1 MSITSI
7 ASGGSAAQPSLKPAD
22 NASPP
27 AQPAAVSQ
35 APAATATSTARP
47 PTPAQEVQRA
57 VAILNQLI
65 EPVTSSV
72 SFKIDDSTGKTV
84 IRVMDTDTNTL
95 IRQFPTEEALAL
107 TRVLDAHQGRI
118 LNTQA

>member
-1 MSITSI
+1 MPITSI
-7 ASGGSAAQPSLKPAD
+7 ASGGAAALPTIKPVD

-27 AQPAAVSQ
+27 APPAAVSQ
-35 APAATATSTARP
+35 AWAATDTATARP

-57 VAILNQLI
+57 VALLNQLI
-65 EPVTSSV
+65 EPITSSV

-107 TRVLDAHQGRI
+107 TRVIDGQQGRI

>member
-1 MSITSI
+1 MSINAV
-7 ASGGSAAQPSLKPAD
+7 ASGSMSASPSLRPAD

-27 AQPAAVSQ
+27 APPAAVSQ
-35 APAATATSTARP
+35 APAATSTATARP
-47 PTPAQEVQRA
+47 PTPAQEVQTA

-72 SFKIDDSTGKTV
+72 SFKMDDSTGKTV

-107 TRVLDAHQGRI
+107 TRVLDAYQGRI

>member
-7 ASGGSAAQPSLKPAD
+7 ASGGAAALPTVRPAD
-22 NASPP
+22 NANPSAP
-27 AQPAAVSQ
+27 PAAVSQ
-35 APAATATSTARP
+35 APAATDTATARP

-57 VAILNQLI
+57 VALLNQLI
-65 EPVTSSV
+65 EPITSSV

-107 TRVLDAHQGRI
+107 TRVLDAQQGLI
-118 LNTQA
+118 LKTQA

>member
-7 ASGGSAAQPSLKPAD
+7 ASGGAAALPTIKPAD
-22 NASPP
+22 NVSPP
-27 AQPAAVSQ
+27 APPAAVSQ
-35 APAATATSTARP
+35 ATAATDTATARP

-57 VAILNQLI
+57 VALLNQLI
-65 EPVTSSV
+65 EPITSSV

-107 TRVLDAHQGRI
+107 TRVIDGQQGRI

>member
-7 ASGGSAAQPSLKPAD
+7 ASGGAAALPTVRPAD
-22 NASPP
+22 NANPSAP
-27 AQPAAVSQ
+27 PAAVSQ
-35 APAATATSTARP
+35 APAATDTATARP

-57 VAILNQLI
+57 VALLNQLI
-65 EPVTSSV
+65 EPITSSV
-72 SFKIDDSTGKTV
+72 SFKIDDITGKTV

-107 TRVLDAHQGRI
+107 TRMIDGQQGRI
-118 LNTQA
+118 LNTRA

>member
-7 ASGGSAAQPSLKPAD
+7 ASGGSAAQASLKPAD
-22 NASPP
+22 SASTP
-27 AQPAAVSQ
+27 APPAAVSQ
-35 APAATATSTARP
+35 APAATATATARP